1 LGSHWVQGQRHGIE
15 ARHHSNLPEGGKAP
29 SKLIGRRM
37 THRQKETYDFIR
49 KFWQEHG
56 LSPTYRE
63 IATAIGSSGAYS
75 IVAALEER
83 NWVRVGYRN
92 TPTASARAIIPIY
105 PRAA

>member
-1 LGSHWVQGQRHGIE
+1 
-15 ARHHSNLPEGGKAP
+15 
-29 SKLIGRRM
+29 M

-49 KFWQEHG
+49 KYWAEHG

-63 IATAIGSSGAYS
+63 IATAIGASGPGVAFTL
-75 IVAALEER
+75 VAALEER